1 MTPSDR
7 KKMDIEGKGLRY
19 KLLIIQ
25 ALIFVLPFLVV
36 AYYIYKNNVALN
48 FTQLGVLALILS
60 LVLVGL
66 MILRQIFDRLLT
78 VTTLMKRA
86 VAGDGDLADIQ
97 QGLADIQ
104 KDKEDKDE
112 VHEMVDS
119 FDSLMTKFGDTTSE
133 LNAVNK
139 KLAVAFSHM
148 RTWKVRL
155 DTAMF
160 GEEVGFLLDED
171 GHILGITEKTM
182 ESTGRSRFELL
193 GKNILDLVV
202 DDESGKELKE
212 DIKKAPTGVFRRV
225 FVNMITKESGH
236 QQFMVKLMR
245 MSMEKGGM
253 ILALIRESTMY
264 TPNDTE

>member
-1 MTPSDR
+1 MG
-7 KKMDIEGKGLRY
+7 IEGKGLRY

-25 ALIFVLPFLVV
+25 ALIFALPFLVI

-48 FTQLGVLALILS
+48 FSQLGVLALILS

-66 MILRQIFDRLLT
+66 IILRQIFDRLLA

-112 VHEMVDS
+112 VHGLVDS

-160 GEEVGFLLDED
+160 GEEVGFLLDEN

-193 GKNILDLVV
+193 GKNILDLV
-202 DDESGKELKE
+202 DEASGKGLKE
-212 DIKKAPTGVFRRV
+212 DIRKAPTGVFRRT

-253 ILALIRESTMY
+253 ILALIRESTVY
-264 TPNDTE
+264 GSSDTE

>member
-7 KKMDIEGKGLRY
+7 KKMGIEGKGLRY

-36 AYYIYKNNVALN
+36 AYYIYKNNIALN
-48 FTQLGVLALILS
+48 FSQLGVLALILA

-97 QGLADIQ
+97 RGLADIQ

-112 VHEMVDS
+112 VHGLVDS

-193 GKNILDLVV
+193 GKNILDLV
-202 DDESGKELKE
+202 DEASGKGLKE
-212 DIKKAPTGVFRRV
+212 DIRKAPTGVFRRV
-225 FVNMITKESGH
+225 FVNMITRESGH

-253 ILALIRESTMY
+253 VLALIRESTMY
-264 TPNDTE
+264 VPRDTE

>member
-7 KKMDIEGKGLRY
+7 KKIGIEGKGLRY

-25 ALIFVLPFLVV
+25 ALIFALPFLVI

-66 MILRQIFDRLLT
+66 IILRQIFDRLLT
-78 VTTLMKRA
+78 VTALMKRA

-97 QGLADIQ
+97 QGLADVQ

-112 VHEMVDS
+112 VHGLVDS
-119 FDSLMTKFGDTTSE
+119 LDSLMTKLGETTSE

-139 KLAVAFSHM
+139 RLAVAFSHM
-148 RTWKVRL
+148 RTWKERL

-160 GEEVGFLLDED
+160 GEEIGFLLDES
-171 GHILGITEKTM
+171 GQILGITEKTM

-193 GKNILDLVV
+193 GKNILDLV
-202 DDESGKELKE
+202 DETSGKELKE
-212 DIKKAPTGVFRRV
+212 DIRKAPTGIFRRV

-253 ILALIRESTMY
+253 ILALIRKSTVY
-264 TPNDTE
+264 GSSDTE

>member
-7 KKMDIEGKGLRY
+7 KKMGIEGKGLRY

-112 VHEMVDS
+112 VHGLVDS

-193 GKNILDLVV
+193 GKNILDLV
-202 DDESGKELKE
+202 DEASGKGLKE
-212 DIKKAPTGVFRRV
+212 EIRKAPTGIFRRV
-225 FVNMITKESGH
+225 FVNMITRESGY

-253 ILALIRESTMY
+253 VLALIRESTMY
-264 TPNDTE
+264 IPHDTE

>member
-7 KKMDIEGKGLRY
+7 KKMGIEGKGLRY

-48 FTQLGVLALILS
+48 FTQLGVLAMILS

-112 VHEMVDS
+112 VHELVDS

-171 GHILGITEKTM
+171 GRILGITEKTM

-193 GKNILDLVV
+193 GKNILDLV
-202 DDESGKELKE
+202 DEASGKGLKE
-212 DIKKAPTGVFRRV
+212 EIRKAPTGVFRRV
-225 FVNMITKESGH
+225 FVNMITRESGY

-253 ILALIRESTMY
+253 VLALIRESTMY
-264 TPNDTE
+264 TPHDTE

>member
-7 KKMDIEGKGLRY
+7 KKMGIEGKGLRY

-25 ALIFVLPFLVV
+25 ALIFVLPFLVI

-97 QGLADIQ
+97 RGLADIQ

-112 VHEMVDS
+112 VHGLVDS

-193 GKNILDLVV
+193 GKNILDLV
-202 DDESGKELKE
+202 DEASVKGLKE
-212 DIKKAPTGVFRRV
+212 DIRKAPTGVFRRV
-225 FVNMITKESGH
+225 FVNMITRESGH

-253 ILALIRESTMY
+253 VLALIRESTMY
-264 TPNDTE
+264 IPHDTE